1 MYYIKYQFPPYVEQ
15 ITHIYFFSDKFFR
28 MFTILN
34 EMCYTFSVYTLLFT
48 SEWVNDKFLLKLSFR
63 YILRES
69 KSLLD
74 VIKNKNLPSKQIE
87 QGILYFL

>member
-1 MYYIKYQFPPYVEQ
+1 
-15 ITHIYFFSDKFFR
+15 